1 MVWAG
6 MPLALL
12 SWQALTYAPD
22 APTMRQSDQPVQ
34 ITVSL
39 PIPKRFF
46 GSLRLVFEL
55 LLSPIAV
62 FIAIALIIRF
72 YVASPIKLNDPAG
85 DGLVMRGGDPYLRA
99 LMRTIATERERPYS
113 LLPGGGR
120 IDDFSRHP
128 DRCWPKASAD
138 CTTAAGRY
146 RFLATTWL
154 RQAAKYHPRPDGIWP
169 VQRYPFTPEAQDV
182 VTYRWLSDAQAW
194 HGDLKVLLR
203 QGQIYAVFDRVSP
216 VWTSLRSS
224 EFAARYDALLSDE
237 LAQYRPVPQA
247 QARSRFDNPIVPLRH
262 WGQDLG
268 QRTGQTIDRLLP
280 KPAPKPAPKPVP
292 TFSPT
297 ATPKPAPMPIE
308 REPEPVAPVQTP
320 PTPEATPTPGTAPE
334 PSGGPIDP
342 GVSFPIE

>member
-1 MVWAG
+1 LW
-6 MPLALL
+6 L
-12 SWQALTYAPD
+12 SLTHVSD

-39 PIPKRFF
+39 PIPRRLF

-62 FIAIALIIRF
+62 LIAIALIIRF
-72 YVASPIKLNDPAG
+72 YVASPIKLSDPPG

-99 LMRTIATERERPYS
+99 LMRTIATDRDRPYS

-120 IDDFSRHP
+120 MDDFSRHP
-128 DRCWPKASAD
+128 DRCWPQNTRD

-169 VQRYPFTPEAQDV
+169 VQRFPFTPEAQDV

-203 QGQIYAVFDRVSP
+203 QGQIYSVFDRVSP

-224 EFAARYDALLSDE
+224 EFTARYDALLSDE
-237 LAQYRPVPQA
+237 LAQYSPIPQV
-247 QARSRFDNPIVPLRH
+247 RSRPRFSNPIVPLRH

-268 QRTGQTIDRLLP
+268 ARTGQTIDRLLP
-280 KPAPKPAPKPVP
+280 KPDPKQAPKP
-292 TFSPT
+292 SPT
-297 ATPKPAPMPIE
+297 VEPRPAPRPIE
-308 REPEPVAPVQTP
+308 REPEPVAPVRSP
-320 PTPEATPTPGTAPE
+320 PPKPEATPTPGTAPE
-334 PSGGPIDP
+334 STGGPIDP